1 MEATKERVVRML
13 KARAADRQA
22 LDEAI
27 SAAQASYMAKWSAQA
42 ENALDCA
49 AELAGVDERTP
60 VEPKPRRERKEK
72 AAAAGGGE
80 S

>member
-1 MEATKERVVRML
+1 MSQETKDRVVRML
-13 KARAADRQA
+13 KARAVDQKTRDDAI
-22 LDEAI
+22 EAAM
-27 SAAQASYMAKWSAQA
+27 AAYAAKWSAQA

-60 VEPKPRRERKEK
+60 VEPRKRKEK